1 MAAALGPVAGIGI
14 NVLKG
19 AQMMGDGHYALG
31 LEAMMPAAL
40 RSIIKS
46 VRYASDGVQDKSGI
60 SILDEVNPAA
70 VAGQAL
76 GFSPSDARNAQEGK
90 RAIMVHDR
98 ALGERRQQLVTRF
111 AMAAMAKDPEGTQ
124 EAREAVA
131 RFNEK
136 NPTRRILPMH
146 LMASVR
152 GRQKRIDQAQDGVY
166 LSKNRRDAM
175 EAGRFALAG

>member
-1 MAAALGPVAGIGI
+1 M
-14 NVLKG
+14 
-19 AQMMGDGHYALG
+19 
-31 LEAMMPAAL
+31 
-40 RSIIKS
+40 
-46 VRYASDGVQDKSGI
+46 
-60 SILDEVNPAA
+60 
-70 VAGQAL
+70 

-90 RAIMVHDR
+90 RAIMAHDR

-166 LSKNRRDAM
+166 LPKNRRDAM
-175 EAGRFALAG
+175 EVGRFALGD